1 MHDHTVFSFWAV
13 LGESALDSLK
23 VLPFLFLAFLFMEFL
38 EHKAG
43 DKFTALLRKTGD
55 TKAAGPFVGA
65 ILGCIPQCGFSAAA
79 ASLYSGN
86 IISAGTL
93 IAVFLS
99 TSDEAIPILL
109 SNPGHLGV
117 IWRLI
122 AVKIIIAVIFGTAV
136 SFIYPLFHK
145 RTETDFE
152 ELCQDCGCNEH
163 GILRSAAKHTLNIFI
178 FILIINI
185 VLGMAVGLIGEEA
198 FFGFIE
204 SFGVFQPAVA
214 ALVGLI
220 PNCASSVF
228 LTELYIEGGLSFG
241 STVAGLCSGAGVGL
255 MVLYKSNK
263 HIKENAAITA
273 ILFMV
278 SVLCGVIINIVS
290 GVVL

>member
-1 MHDHTVFSFWAV
+1 MHDHSVFSFWAV

-23 VLPFLFLAFLFMEFL
+23 VLPFLFLAFLFMEYL

-43 DKFTALLRKTGD
+43 DKFTALLRKTGG
-55 TKAAGPFVGA
+55 TKVAGPALGA
-65 ILGCIPQCGFSAAA
+65 LLGCIPQCGFSAAA
-79 ASLYSGN
+79 ASLFAGRV
-86 IISAGTL
+86 ISAGTL
-93 IAVFLS
+93 IAVFLA

-109 SNPGHLGV
+109 SNPGNLHT
-117 IWRLI
+117 IWQLI
-122 AVKIIIAVIFGTAV
+122 AIKIIIAIIFGTAI
-136 SFIYPLFHK
+136 SFVYAIFGK
-145 RTETDFE
+145 KSSDTDFE
-152 ELCQDCGCNEH
+152 DLCRDCGCGEH
-163 GILRSAAKHTLNIFI
+163 GILRSAMRHTANIFA

-185 VLGMAVGLIGEEA
+185 LLGTIVGLIGEEA

-228 LTELYIEGGLSFG
+228 ITELYIEGGLSFG

-263 HIKENAAITA
+263 HLKENIIIT
-273 ILFMV
+273 
-278 SVLCGVIINIVS
+278 VLLYLIAVFCGVVINLA
-290 GVVL
+290 GGA